1 MTEGPVQQ
9 VIAKIEAVGRG
20 WRKEVERRRAIT
32 PRDPVA
38 DTLEYAAGEL
48 ETQVQEIRATRYW
61 LTVREYAAS
70 LNPPVTPQAVRQ
82 WIAKG
87 ELRADLGSD
96 GHYRIA
102 LDAVRVR
109 QLKSA

>member
-1 MTEGPVQQ
+1 MLDQ
-9 VIAKIEAVGRG
+9 VIEKFEAVGKG

-32 PRDPVA
+32 PKDPVA

-48 ETQVQEIRATRYW
+48 ETQVQEIRTTRYW

-70 LNPPVTPQAVRQ
+70 QEPAVSPQAVRQ

-87 ELRADLGSD
+87 ELIADLGAD

-102 LDAVRVR
+102 LGTLRMR
-109 QLKSA
+109 RLKTA